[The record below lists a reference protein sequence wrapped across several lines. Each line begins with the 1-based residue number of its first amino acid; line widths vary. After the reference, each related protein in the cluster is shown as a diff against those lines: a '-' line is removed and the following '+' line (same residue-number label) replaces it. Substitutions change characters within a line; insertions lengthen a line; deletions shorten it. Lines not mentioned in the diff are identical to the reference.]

1 MITPAWTDIVACAF
15 FVGSACGVAVT
26 MTLAGL
32 GGVLGAVY
40 VAVSAVT
47 TPPAPCVVTAVSV
60 PHVEELQPGPESDH
74 ERIEMGLEPGT
85 GVMVAT
91 IVAVPPAGTLCG
103 AVTCRVKL
111 LVMLIPTDVCF
122 DGSATLCAVN
132 IVVAGAGRIPGA
144 V

>member
-1 MITPAWTDIVACAF
+1 MVACAF
-15 FVGSACGVAVT
+15 FAGSACGVTVT
-26 MTLAGL
+26 VTLAGF

-47 TPPAPCVVTAVSV
+47 VPPAPCVVTTVSV
-60 PHVEELQPGPESDH
+60 PQVEELQPGPESDH
-74 ERIEMGLEPGT
+74 ERFELGFEPGT
-85 GVMVAT
+85 GVIVAT

-111 LVMLIPTDVCF
+111 LVMLMPTDVCF
-122 DGSATLCAVN
+122 DGSATLCAVS
-132 IVVAGAGRIPGA
+132 IAVAGAGSTPGA